1 MWLTFGPSHQL
12 ASSNES
18 ILIHRLHPSKTLKSI
33 WHTQEAHIKQFK
45 RNRVCKWRE
54 RERERER
61 ERGIEASDHSLQ
73 CIGSWVPLQITS
85 WFANHQFTEN
95 LKMKI

>member
-12 ASSNES
+12 ASSNELES
-18 ILIHRLHPSKTLKSI
+18 IWIHRLHPSKTLKSI

-61 ERGIEASDHSLQ
+61 GVLRQVTIACNVLVHGFRYKSQAGLLIINLQ
-73 CIGSWVPLQITS
+73 
-85 WFANHQFTEN
+85 
-95 LKMKI
+95 KI

>member
-1 MWLTFGPSHQL
+1 MNWRVSGSIGCTLPKH
-12 ASSNES
+12 SNQYGTPKKPTSNNLRE
-18 ILIHRLHPSKTLKSI
+18 IGYV
-33 WHTQEAHIKQFK
+33 
-45 RNRVCKWRE
+45 NGE